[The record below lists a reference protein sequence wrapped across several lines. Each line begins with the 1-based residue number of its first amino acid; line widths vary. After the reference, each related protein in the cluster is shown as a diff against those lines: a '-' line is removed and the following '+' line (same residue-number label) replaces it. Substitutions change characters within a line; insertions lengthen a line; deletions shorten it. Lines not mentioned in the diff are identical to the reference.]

1 MPADNRQ
8 SADQLLTDRKQQ
20 LLAFV
25 DKQNFT
31 FSPCNPNPFV
41 FQEKHEL
48 LLVGYLLLKESH
60 QIKIR
65 MYNFYNF
72 FKDARLH
79 LQPQYCFSK

>member
-48 LLVGYLLLKESH
+48 LYSRVFASQGKSSN
-60 QIKIR
+60 Q
-65 MYNFYNF
+65 NQNV
-72 FKDARLH
+72 
-79 LQPQYCFSK
+79 